1 MKVLHLSTG
10 ISRQSAAYRLHHAL
24 LKSGVDSN
32 IYSGLG
38 SIEEDKIF
46 INEKNLKLKFS
57 AKLER
62 QLLKVYPKRESTP
75 WNLSLFNNTYEE
87 VIAKINPDIIHL
99 HWICQFVSID
109 QLPRFDV
116 PIVWT
121 MHDSWPFTG
130 GCHIPGQ
137 CDKYKN
143 GCGRCPQLNS
153 KRKFDLS
160 KYIHNSK
167 AKAWQY
173 IPINFIGPSKWITS
187 EARSSNL
194 LTHHSITNIPNC
206 IDTKLYSRKNQA
218 LSRKKLGIPLNKKII
233 LFGANNA
240 LQDKNK
246 GYDLLKNSFE
256 RITNSRE
263 QEDIELV
270 LFGTKENGF
279 CDKTKIRKL
288 GFIDD
293 PRLFPYIYSSADV
306 LVSASRSENF
316 SNVILESLSCGTP
329 VVAFDIGGNSD
340 LIKHGSNGSLVPPYN
355 EKMMSE
361 EIMKRLFTHPLS
373 SEIISESISQFC
385 ERNVSEEHRSL
396 YNNILQ

>member
-1 MKVLHLSTG
+1 MKILHLSTG
-10 ISRQSAAYRLHHAL
+10 INRQSAAYRLHLAL
-24 LKSGVDSN
+24 LKTGVDSY
-32 IYSGLG
+32 IYAGLG

-46 INEKNLKLKFS
+46 INERKLQLKLT

-62 QLLKVYPKRESTP
+62 QLLKLYPNRENKP
-75 WNLSLFNNTYEE
+75 WNLSLFNNALGE

-99 HWICQFVSID
+99 HWICQFVSIG
-109 QLPRFDV
+109 QLPNFDV
-116 PIVWT
+116 PVVWT

-137 CDKYKN
+137 CDKYRK
-143 GCGRCPQLNS
+143 GCGKCPQLNS
-153 KRKFDLS
+153 KRRFDLS
-160 KYIHNSK
+160 KYIQNSK
-167 AKAWQY
+167 AKAWQN
-173 IPINFIGPSKWITS
+173 IAINFIGPSKWITS

-206 IDTKLYSRKNQA
+206 IDTELYSRKDQE

-240 LQDKNK
+240 LQDENK
-246 GYDLLKNSFE
+246 GYDLLKKSFE
-256 RITNSRE
+256 RITNSRKR
-263 QEDIELV
+263 EDIELV
-270 LFGTKENGF
+270 LFGTKEKGF

-293 PRLFPYIYSSADV
+293 PQLFPYIYSSADV

-340 LIKHGSNGSLVPPYN
+340 LIKPGSNGSLVPPYN

-361 EIMKRLFTHPLS
+361 EIMKHLFTYSIS
-373 SEIISESISQFC
+373 SEVTSKSVSMFC
-385 ERNVSEEHRSL
+385 ESNVSNKHMSL
-396 YNNILQ
+396 YRDILQ